1 MQRRKFL
8 ASAATS
14 AIAFSQGA
22 RAQAFPSRP
31 LRMIVPFAPG
41 GSTDVIARAL
51 TEGLVR
57 ELGQP
62 VIVDNRAGA
71 GGAIGILE
79 MLRAAPDG
87 HTIAMVSSSN
97 TAAVPAVNPK
107 IGYQPVNDF
116 TPIMYVAAVPWLI
129 AVNPSFPARNYK
141 EFLAELKKNP
151 GRYSYASS
159 GVGGVLHL
167 NMEVFKSLTGTFI
180 THIPYRG
187 AGPAVADVMGGQVS
201 IAVDSPT
208 SLPAIK
214 DGRLIPIVVAAP
226 QRMKDYP
233 NMPTF
238 AEVGLPSLNR
248 MSHFGFV
255 GPKGMPR
262 AAVDKLNAAMR
273 KSLQDPVV
281 RTRLEAA
288 GATVVASS
296 PEEFG
301 KEIKGLYEL
310 LQRVVAERRI
320 TTD

>member
-1 MQRRKFL
+1 
-8 ASAATS
+8 
-14 AIAFSQGA
+14 
-22 RAQAFPSRP
+22 
-31 LRMIVPFAPG
+31 
-41 GSTDVIARAL
+41 
-51 TEGLVR
+51 
-57 ELGQP
+57 
-62 VIVDNRAGA
+62 
-71 GGAIGILE
+71 
-79 MLRAAPDG
+79 
-87 HTIAMVSSSN
+87 
-97 TAAVPAVNPK
+97 
-107 IGYQPVNDF
+107 
-116 TPIMYVAAVPWLI
+116 VPWLI

-141 EFLAELKKNP
+141 DFVAELKKNP

-187 AGPAVADVMGGQVS
+187 AGPAVADVMGGQVA

-208 SLPAIK
+208 SIPAIK

-226 QRMKDYP
+226 QRMKDHP

-262 AAVDKLNAAMR
+262 SAVDRLNAAMR
-273 KSLQDPVV
+273 KVLQEPAV
-281 RTRLEAA
+281 RARLEGA
-288 GATVVASS
+288 GASIIASS

-301 KEIKGLYEL
+301 KEIKELYEL
-310 LQRVVAERRI
+310 LQHVVVERKI
-320 TTD
+320 TVE

>member
-1 MQRRKFL
+1 MERRKFL
-8 ASAATS
+8 EAAAWGAMALS
-14 AIAFSQGA
+14 PGA
-22 RAQAFPSRP
+22 RAQAFPNRP
-31 LRMIVPFAPG
+31 VRIIVPFAPG
-41 GSTDVIARAL
+41 GSTDVIARSL
-51 TEGLVR
+51 SDGLGR

-62 VIVDNRAGA
+62 VIVDNKAGA
-71 GGAIGILE
+71 GGGIGILE
-79 MLRAAPDG
+79 MLRSAPDG

-97 TAAVPAVNPK
+97 TAAVPAVNPR
-107 IGYQPVNDF
+107 IGYQPVSDF

-129 AVNPSFPARNYK
+129 AVHPSFPARNYK
-141 EFLAELKKNP
+141 EFLAELKKKP

-187 AGPAVADVMGGQVS
+187 AGPAVSDVMGGQVS

-208 SLPAIK
+208 SIPAIK

-226 QRMKDYP
+226 QRMKDHP
-233 NMPTF
+233 NMDTF
-238 AEVGLPSLNR
+238 AEVGLPQLNR

-262 AAVDKLNAAMR
+262 AAVDRLNAAMR
-273 KSLQDPVV
+273 KVLQDPSV
-281 RTRLEAA
+281 RNRLEGA
-288 GATVVASS
+288 GASIIASS
-296 PEEFG
+296 PEDFG

-310 LQRVVAERRI
+310 LQRVVLERKI
-320 TTD
+320 TPD

>member
-1 MQRRKFL
+1 MQRRHFL
-8 ASAATS
+8 AAAATGAMS
-14 AIAFSQGA
+14 WAQGVS
-22 RAQAFPSRP
+22 AQAFPSRP
-31 LRMIVPFAPG
+31 VRLIVPFAPG
-41 GSTDVIARAL
+41 GSTDVIARAMI
-51 TEGLVR
+51 EGLAR

-62 VIVDNRAGA
+62 VVVDNKAGA
-71 GGAIGILE
+71 GGAIGIQE

-87 HTIAMVSSSN
+87 HTLAMVSSSN

-107 IGYQPVNDF
+107 TGYHPVNDF

-129 AVNPSFPARNYK
+129 AVHPSFPARNYR

-151 GRYSYASS
+151 GRHSYASS

-187 AGPAVADVMGGQVS
+187 AGPAVSDVMAGQVP

-208 SLPAIK
+208 SIPAIK
-214 DGRLIPIVVAAP
+214 DGRLVPIVVASP
-226 QRMKDYP
+226 QRMKDHP

-262 AAVDKLNAAMR
+262 AAVDRLNAAMR
-273 KSLQDPVV
+273 KVLQEPAV
-281 RTRLEAA
+281 RTRLEGA
-288 GATVVASS
+288 GATIIASS

-301 KEIKGLYEL
+301 AEIKGLHEL
-310 LQRVVAERRI
+310 LQRVVAERKI
-320 TTD
+320 TPE